1 MKFLKTIR
9 FDSSDENVFG
19 HAAGE
24 DEWAVSGA
32 FEFAD
37 MNSDSLKGKP
47 KQAFANGF
55 LSLDSFGRS
64 TFASVA
70 ELGDDEMT
78 RLEAGLAGHFITR
91 YGAPDEASAL
101 PAAREETQ
109 FILELCE
116 TSLINTIFTV
126 RRHFAED
133 GQIREE
139 FRTIKAPD
147 AQPVHSRIWNV
158 VEDDVVEDNE

>member
-9 FDSSDENVFG
+9 FDTSDDNVFEHG
-19 HAAGE
+19 AAP

-32 FEFAD
+32 FAFAD
-37 MNSDSLKGKP
+37 MGRDEVKGKT

-55 LSLDSFGRS
+55 LSLETYGRS

-70 ELGDDEMT
+70 EFNEDDLVEV
-78 RLEAGLAGHFITR
+78 EGCLARHFVEH
-91 YGAPDEASAL
+91 YGAPDEEAAL
-101 PAAREETQ
+101 PAAREETK

-147 AQPVHSRIWNV
+147 SKPVHTRIWS
-158 VEDDVVEDNE
+158 VVEDNE